1 MKIIDLLKYM
11 KGLKNTYVLYFSE
24 LKNEKFTDFEYF
36 SIERNSFIYY
46 IQKELNSFQG
56 ITITAYK
63 KLDFNK
69 KIQIKYPQKIESLKD
84 CLSYIK
90 DTEKNHYNGLK
101 TNTQNIS
108 FDFLRTK
115 NNGESDYKNIFDR
128 LNLGYREK
136 EILKHKK
143 TFEMLQNDGTYK
155 VYRIYDNKNNYF
167 DVEINLQKIVG

>member
-1 MKIIDLLKYM
+1 MKIIDLLKNM
-11 KGLKNTYVLYFSE
+11 KKIKNTYVLYFSE
-24 LKNEKFTDFEYF
+24 LKNEKFTDYEYF
-36 SIERNSFIYY
+36 SIERNNFIYY
-46 IQKELNSFQG
+46 IQKELNIFEE

-69 KIQIKYPQKIESLKD
+69 KIQIRYPKKIESLED

-90 DTEKNHYNGLK
+90 DTEESYYNGLK
-101 TNTQNIS
+101 TNVQNIS

-115 NNGESDYKNIFDR
+115 ENGEIDYKNIFDR

-136 EILKHKK
+136 DILKNKK

-167 DVEINLQKIVG
+167 DFEINSKKIVG